1 MRRVR
6 CLSREE
12 KIMSCSVSRVLLWG
26 ALVAPLALAGRE
38 AHAQDPTPS
47 LVDRRLAVRTAATGL
62 EQPVNLA
69 FLGRN
74 DMLVLEKA
82 TGRVQRVVDGAV
94 TATVLD
100 LPVNSASERGLL
112 SIALHPDFEDNGFVY
127 LFWTETLS
135 GADSEALEDV
145 PLLGNRVDRYV
156 WDGSA
161 LTFDINLIQ
170 LRAFQADDGQPL
182 RGNHNGGVLVFG
194 KKERRGPSRGRGRR
208 SDANT
213 AKLYVQVGDGG
224 RRGQLQNLED
234 GPFGPGQPD
243 DQFGGPEPDDAH
255 FTGVI
260 LRLNDDGTA
269 PEDNPFFEH
278 GEEVGGEVG
287 ANIQKIFA
295 YGIRNGFGMAV
306 DPRTGHLWEQENGD
320 DSFSELNRVSPG
332 MNSGWVQI
340 MGPVERIAEYK
351 AIETDTTAPQPFAP
365 NGYFG
370 LQQIRWPPTN
380 IADSPEEA
388 LERLF
393 MLPGAHYSR
402 PEMSWKF
409 EVSPGGIGFVEGR
422 GLGGSYR
429 HDLIMGNARPELEGG
444 HLFHFNLTGDRRRIR
459 VTDRRLRD
467 GVADNR
473 NKFDIQESESLLFGR
488 NFGTVVDIKSGPNG
502 NLYVV
507 SLTHGNVYEI
517 FRRRPRGG
525 R

>member
-1 MRRVR
+1 
-6 CLSREE
+6 
-12 KIMSCSVSRVLLWG
+12 
-26 ALVAPLALAGRE
+26 
-38 AHAQDPTPS
+38 
-47 LVDRRLAVRTAATGL
+47 
-62 EQPVNLA
+62 
-69 FLGRN
+69 
-74 DMLVLEKA
+74 
-82 TGRVQRVVDGAV
+82 
-94 TATVLD
+94 
-100 LPVNSASERGLL
+100 
-112 SIALHPDFEDNGFVY
+112 
-127 LFWTETLS
+127 
-135 GADSEALEDV
+135 
-145 PLLGNRVDRYV
+145 
-156 WDGSA
+156 
-161 LTFDINLIQ
+161 
-170 LRAFQADDGQPL
+170 
-182 RGNHNGGVLVFG
+182 
-194 KKERRGPSRGRGRR
+194 
-208 SDANT
+208 
-213 AKLYVQVGDGG
+213 
-224 RRGQLQNLED
+224 
-234 GPFGPGQPD
+234 
-243 DQFGGPEPDDAH
+243 
-255 FTGVI
+255 
-260 LRLNDDGTA
+260 
-269 PEDNPFFEH
+269 
-278 GEEVGGEVG
+278 
-287 ANIQKIFA
+287 
-295 YGIRNGFGMAV
+295 
-306 DPRTGHLWEQENGD
+306 
-320 DSFSELNRVSPG
+320 

-351 AIETDTTAPQPFAP
+351 AIETDPTAPQPFAP

-422 GLGGSYR
+422 GLGGRYR

-517 FRRRPRGG
+517 FRPRPRGG